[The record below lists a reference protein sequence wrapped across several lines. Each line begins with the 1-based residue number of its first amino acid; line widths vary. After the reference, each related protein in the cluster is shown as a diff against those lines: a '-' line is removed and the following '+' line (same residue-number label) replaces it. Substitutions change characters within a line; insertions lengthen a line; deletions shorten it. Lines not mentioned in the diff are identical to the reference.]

1 MWKEREPEYKRL
13 IGSKEVKGGVGQ
25 LEVAM
30 EQSEAA
36 LAAEPAPS
44 TPLDILAPIEDEPD
58 AQPAPTVTGDGAV
71 SKSQAKRERR
81 RQRRRTRPHGR
92 AR

>member
-1 MWKEREPEYKRL
+1 MWKEREPEYRRL
-13 IGSKEVKGGVGQ
+13 IGSTEVKGGVGQ

-36 LAAEPAPS
+36 LAAEPAPA
-44 TPLDILAPIEDEPD
+44 TPLDVLPPIEAPEP
-58 AQPAPTVTGDGAV
+58 QPAPAGGGDGAV

-81 RQRRRTRPHGR
+81 RQRRRSRPHGR

>member
-36 LAAEPAPS
+36 LAAEPTPA
-44 TPLDILAPIEDEPD
+44 TPLDIFAPIEDER
-58 AQPAPTVTGDGAV
+58 APEPTPTGAGDGAT